1 MAKYQVTIYFELTDE
16 LMGLV
21 PAHRTYINELIDKHV
36 VDLYAV
42 SMETQRAWITIN
54 AENKKEIVKI
64 LAKSPL
70 HKFWTYEVD
79 DLYVLDGRHYRL
91 PEVQW
96 N

>member
-16 LMGLV
+16 LMDLV
-21 PAHRTYINELIDKHV
+21 PAHRTYIDELIGKNIVEH
-36 VDLYAV
+36 YAV
-42 SMETQRAWITIN
+42 TMETQRAWITLN
-54 AENKKEIVKI
+54 ADNKKEIVKI

-79 DLYVLDGRHYRL
+79 ELYVLDGSHYRL